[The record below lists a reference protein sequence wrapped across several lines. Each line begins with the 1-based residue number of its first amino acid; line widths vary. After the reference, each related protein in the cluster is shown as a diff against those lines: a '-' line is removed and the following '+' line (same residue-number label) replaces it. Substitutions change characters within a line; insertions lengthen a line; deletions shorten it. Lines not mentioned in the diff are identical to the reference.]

1 MDQGTRLGI
10 YEIGELLGEGGM
22 GSVYRAR
29 DTKLGRDVAI
39 KVLLRNLASDPKLL
53 ARFEREAKVLA
64 SINHPNIATIY
75 GFEDVDGTPYL
86 VLEYLEG
93 ETLAQALQRGRLP
106 TAAVLRAGIQ
116 IARALEAAHEKDV
129 VHRDL
134 KPSNVML
141 CRETVKVLDFGIAKS
156 FASGASDL
164 TRSDTSGGDLTE
176 TGALVG
182 TAPYMS
188 PEQIRGGAVDKR
200 TDVWAFGCVMFE
212 AFTGTGPFARETVA
226 DTLAAILEYEPRW
239 ELLPDDCP
247 ANVGKLLR
255 RCLQKDLARRARD
268 LWDVRLELE
277 EALAEVAPQDPT
289 APERPGEPATAAEQP
304 DVHQPETLQ
313 TAAEAPPPTEAPA
326 PEASD
331 PGTHERLSQGER
343 RQTTILTSTVGAY
356 GTMAEQLAVDESER
370 ALAEIHRIVKA
381 IVATHGGIVNRFAR
395 GELLVLFGVPTAHED
410 DPLRAIRAALDIH
423 RQVRAALADVEERL
437 GEPIRMNTAI
447 HSGPVVVRIATEGG
461 EEFTIAGPTLQMADR
476 LATEAAADE
485 ILISADCHRVAAPF
499 FDTEPLPTIT
509 LRGTAEQV
517 VPYRVIAEKE
527 RQSRFEAAAELDLT
541 RYTGRDREMHM
552 LRSSLEAAMT
562 GNGQLLTLEG
572 EVGVGKSRLLYEFS
586 HGGDCD
592 QAALV
597 RGRCRSDGAGLPYL
611 PFIEALKSVLEI
623 PEDAPTIDAESVAS
637 RIIAINPALDDFIP
651 LYLHLLSI
659 ESPDYELPQHL
670 QGDDFR
676 IAMLEALSAIFTLPA
691 NERPVVMLLEDW
703 HWADEASREVLSQ
716 LTSMLAAF
724 AMLVIVTYRPEG
736 DFDWG
741 RGSERRHL
749 TLEPLS
755 EEFSVE
761 VIKSVL
767 GVQGFPTD
775 LARMIHERTGGN
787 PFFLEEVCH
796 ALEEEGVVR
805 IEDAQATLTGSLD
818 AVYLPDT
825 VQAVILTRLDR
836 LDPEPREVV
845 RLASVVGREFGRR
858 ILERTM
864 EDTGQLL
871 TVLGQLKELGIV
883 QQIAVVPEAV
893 YRFKHALTRE
903 VAYGSLLPHQLRGLH
918 GRVGEAIES
927 LYPDRVDEH
936 AARLAH
942 HFGAAEEWEK
952 AIEYGRRAAHKA
964 SRLQRA
970 DEALPLLES
979 VHLWLTKLPE
989 STDRQARLADVL
1001 LEMERACET
1010 LGRRSRQEDL
1020 INELTRLLEPA
1031 GASVRLV
1038 KTRIRQGELNV
1049 LLGQF
1054 EAADKPLREAISM
1067 TTELGDREL
1076 ERAARRGL
1084 GFLRWQEERYDEAI
1098 ECNERAL
1105 EISVELE
1112 DDDAQGR
1119 DRANLASVLRSAG
1132 EPEKAIEHMTQALEL
1147 TDLEANHANHG
1158 YLLNILGKIYRDLG
1172 DDDSALAA
1180 IEQARQLCADE
1191 RIHIGLCFNL
1201 SAMATIYMER
1211 GDTDRCHELYEEMA
1225 QVSRTIN
1232 YAEGLSIA
1240 TRRLGE
1246 LLFSLRHDDEALLYF
1261 EENAALSAQLRDQES
1276 EATSWTRIGEL
1287 HERNGRAD
1295 DAVAAWAKV
1304 QQLREDTRDSGG
1316 EIEAHEG
1323 IARATRMQ
1331 DSDAAISHYNTALT
1345 LAIGLDDKPK
1355 QGELLNSMAITQ
1367 WRAGNFHE
1375 ALEFYERALR
1385 VFEGLDDEVHQGLVL
1400 NSIAVALRDMERPAD
1415 ALKRAEDA
1423 LEVNRRTGQ
1432 EVLEGHS
1439 LAVLGDVHFAM
1450 DKLSEALDHYQA
1462 SLDLRRQIGDRPG
1475 EGWMLYRLSQ
1485 VCAAQDMAD
1494 LATSYAHEATQI
1506 AEEIDDTELRAA
1518 VHGSA
1523 PTND

>member
-1 MDQGTRLGI
+1 MDPGTRLGI

-39 KVLLRNLASDPKLL
+39 KVLLRSLANDPKLL
-53 ARFEREAKVLA
+53 ARFEREAKLLA

-75 GFEDVDGTPYL
+75 GFEESDGSPYL
-86 VLEYLEG
+86 VLEFLRG
-93 ETLAQALQRGRLP
+93 KTLAQALERGRLP
-106 TAAVLRAGIQ
+106 TATVLETGIQ
-116 IARALEAAHEKDV
+116 IARALEAAHEQGV

-141 CRETVKVLDFGIAKS
+141 CREIVKVLDFGIAKS
-156 FASGASDL
+156 FASAAPDMTHG
-164 TRSDTSGGDLTE
+164 DTSAGPITE
-176 TGALVG
+176 TGALIG

-188 PEQIRGGAVDKR
+188 PEQIRGRDVDKR

-212 AFTGTGPFARETVA
+212 AFTGAGPFTRETVA
-226 DTLAAILEYEPRW
+226 DTLAAILEHEPRW

-247 ANVGKLLR
+247 PNVKKILR
-255 RCLQKDLARRARD
+255 RCLQKDVARRARD
-268 LWDVRLELE
+268 LWDARLELE
-277 EALAEVAPQDPT
+277 EALAEVARQDP
-289 APERPGEPATAAEQP
+289 APPERPGGPAAAAERPDEPPAAATEPA
-304 DVHQPETLQ
+304 V
-313 TAAEAPPPTEAPA
+313 
-326 PEASD
+326 SD
-331 PGTHERLSQGER
+331 PGTAERLSRGER

-423 RQVRAALADVEERL
+423 RQVRAALADVEERI

-447 HSGPVVVRIATEGG
+447 HSGPVVVRIATAGG
-461 EEFTIAGPTLQMADR
+461 EEFTIAGPTLQIADR

-499 FDTEPLPTIT
+499 FDTEPMPAIT
-509 LRGTAEQV
+509 LRGTAKQL
-517 VPYRVIAEKE
+517 VPYRVIGEKE
-527 RQSRFEAAAELDLT
+527 RQSRFEATAELDLT

-586 HGGDCD
+586 RGGDCD
-592 QAALV
+592 RAALV

-611 PFIEALKSVLEI
+611 PFIDALKSVLEI
-623 PEDAPTIDAESVAS
+623 PEEAATIDAESVAS
-637 RIIAINPALDDFIP
+637 KIVAINPALDDFIP

-670 QGDDFR
+670 QGDEFR

-691 NERPVVMLLEDW
+691 NEKPVVMLLEDW
-703 HWADEASREVLSQ
+703 HWADEASREVLLQ
-716 LTSMLAAF
+716 LGSMLAAVP
-724 AMLVIVTYRPEG
+724 MLVIVTYRPEG
-736 DFDWG
+736 EFDWG

-755 EEFSVE
+755 EDSSIE
-761 VIKSVL
+761 VIKSAL
-767 GVQGFPTD
+767 DVQSFPTD

-787 PFFLEEVCH
+787 PFFLEEICH

-805 IEDAQATLTGSLD
+805 IEDARATLTGSLD

-864 EDTGQLL
+864 ADTGQLL

-883 QQIAVVPEAV
+883 QQMAVVPEAM

-942 HFGAAEEWEK
+942 HFGAAEEWDK
-952 AIEYGRRAAHKA
+952 AIEYGGRAAHQA

-979 VHLWLTKLPE
+979 VRHWLTKLPE

-1010 LGRRSRQEDL
+1010 LGRRDRQEDL
-1020 INELTRLLEPA
+1020 IDELTRLLEPA

-1054 EAADKPLREAISM
+1054 EAADSPLREAVSM
-1067 TTELGDREL
+1067 TVELGDREL

-1112 DDDAQGR
+1112 DADAQGR
-1119 DRANLASVLRSAG
+1119 DRSNLASVLRSAG
-1132 EPEKAIEHMTQALEL
+1132 EPEKALEHLNQALEL
-1147 TDLEANHANHG
+1147 TELEANHANHA
-1158 YLLNILGKIYRDLG
+1158 YMLNILGKIYRDLS

-1180 IEQARQLCADE
+1180 IERARQLCADE

-1211 GDTDRCHELYEEMA
+1211 GDTDRCLALYEEMA
-1225 QVSRTIN
+1225 QVSRAVN
-1232 YAEGLSIA
+1232 YAEGLTIA

-1246 LLFSLRHDDEALLYF
+1246 MLFSLHRDDDALLYL

-1287 HERNGRAD
+1287 HERGGRAG
-1295 DAVAAWAKV
+1295 DAVAAWVKA
-1304 QQLREDTRDSGG
+1304 QQLREQTRDSGG

-1323 IARATRMQ
+1323 IARATRMH
-1331 DSDAAISHYNTALT
+1331 DSDAAISHYDAALT
-1345 LAIGLDDKPK
+1345 LATELDDKPK

-1367 WRAGNFHE
+1367 WRAGNFSE
-1375 ALEFYERALR
+1375 ALELYERALR
-1385 VFEGLDDEVHQGLVL
+1385 VFEELDDVVHQGLVL
-1400 NSIAVALRDMERPAD
+1400 NSIAVALRDMDRPLD
-1415 ALKRAEDA
+1415 ALRRAEDA

-1439 LAVLGDVHFAM
+1439 LAVLGDLHFAM
-1450 DKLSEALDHYQA
+1450 DNLVEALDHYQA
-1462 SLDLRRQIGDRPG
+1462 SLDLRRKIGDRPG

-1485 VCAAQDMAD
+1485 VCADQEMTD
-1494 LATSYAHEATQI
+1494 LAGSYAHEATQI
-1506 AEEIDDTELRAA
+1506 AEEIEDTELGAA
-1518 VHGSA
+1518 VRGSA
-1523 PTND
+1523 PADD